1 MMIESVKAI
10 LRDKGEQTCLQLVS
24 TTGKS
29 AQDLIVVLREAVE
42 TGKLQERNGFY
53 DIFRVK
59 TAMTSRRS
67 FSWVEGTVL
76 PKWVMSL
83 ASGPRTCETVFV
95 LAEVDIK
102 KQRQGWP
109 RFVPALIDIRLGH
122 IQCSST
128 SHIISAHVLRYLPV
142 DTAGAS

>member
-1 MMIESVKAI
+1 MIDSIKSV
-10 LRDKGEQTCLQLVS
+10 LSDKGEQTCLQLVS
-24 TTGKS
+24 ATGKS
-29 AQDLIVVLREAVE
+29 AHELIAILRDAVD
-42 TGKLQERNGFY
+42 TGELRERNGFY
-53 DIFRVK
+53 DIHRVK
-59 TAMTSRRS
+59 KTVSYRRS
-67 FSWVEGTVL
+67 YNWVEGTDL

-109 RFVPALIDIRLGH
+109 KFVPALIDIRLGH

-128 SHIISAHVLRYLPV
+128 SQIISAHVLRYLPV
-142 DTAGAS
+142 DNTGAL